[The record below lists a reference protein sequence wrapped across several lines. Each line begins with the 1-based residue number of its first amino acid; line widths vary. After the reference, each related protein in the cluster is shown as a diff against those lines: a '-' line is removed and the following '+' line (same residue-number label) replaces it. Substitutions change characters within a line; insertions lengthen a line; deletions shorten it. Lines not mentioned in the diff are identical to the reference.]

1 MYDSDSAS
9 PPPVM
14 NSEQALHLLAQNLQN
29 AHELQFIDNLAE
41 LLSKLLGAD
50 HVLFAEVF
58 DDTPDKAHIVS
69 FYSHGALQQPVTYSL
84 RGSPCEQVLDR
95 DICHFSAD
103 VCTFFPQDV
112 MLQELGAA
120 SYVGVPMLTV
130 ESQKIGLLA
139 VLDDSPTDY
148 PPAVLDVLQ
157 IAASQAAA
165 ELVQLRM
172 TGHLLE
178 SERRLQT
185 LMDALPG
192 MAYRCKNDE
201 LWTMEFVSRGAF
213 ELTGYHDFELVN
225 NRRKAWLELTHPND
239 VEMSKRMVA
248 EAVAE
253 DSYFTFT
260 YRLKRADGS
269 FRWMWE
275 QGKGVRNSEGEV
287 SHFEGFILD
296 ITEQHQHQEHI
307 ADIAFH
313 DELTGLP
320 NRAALLHQLQHA
332 YQQDTDDTYV
342 MYLLDL
348 RDFRTV
354 NESFGLSAGDRVLNI
369 VALRLNE
376 AMEANGDFVS
386 LARITGDEFVVLTRV
401 ASIDDAGM
409 RATIQRLKQLFTA
422 PMLIGSQQVTIDVR
436 VSAAQSLTANSAS
449 ELLQHA
455 SIAMHELKSNGL
467 ELCIYDLVLAEKV
480 LSARHYAERFIQ
492 ALEQKTLSI
501 HLQPQVDLVTGEC
514 IGAEV
519 LCRWFDDEL
528 GNVPPSVFIAIACE
542 RGILSELG
550 KLVLEQTSHWVRAWQ
565 QRYQDIP
572 QLSINI
578 GAQQLASAAIV
589 DDVKQFFHDIDAEQV
604 CFEITES
611 DLMIDPRLAL
621 NVTRQLR
628 ELGYQ
633 LAIDD
638 FGTGYSSLA
647 YLQQFEVDVLKIDIS
662 FVQAMMQDKPSKTL
676 VNTIIAMARSL
687 ELKTVAEGIET
698 EAQSQLLR
706 EMGCDF
712 GQGYYFARPIAPEEF
727 ETKWLIQR
735 K

>member
-1 MYDSDSAS
+1 MRDSDQAS
-9 PPPVM
+9 LQNVID
-14 NSEQALHLLAQNLQN
+14 SEQAIHLLAQNLRT
-29 AHELQFIDNLAE
+29 AHELQFIDNLAT

-58 DDTPDKAHIVS
+58 DDMPDQAHIVS
-69 FYSHGALQQPVTYSL
+69 FFSQGALQQPVTYDL

-95 DICHFSAD
+95 DICHFSDD

-112 MLQELGAA
+112 MLRELGAV

-130 ESQKIGLLA
+130 ESQKVGLLA
-139 VLDDSPTDY
+139 VLNDTPTNY

-192 MAYRCKNDE
+192 MAYRCRNDE

-248 EAVAE
+248 EAVA
-253 DSYFTFT
+253 DDNYFTFT
-260 YRLKRADGS
+260 YRLKRADGA

-275 QGKGVRNSEGEV
+275 QGKGVRNSDGEV

-320 NRAALLHQLQHA
+320 NRASLLHQLQHA
-332 YQQDTDDTYV
+332 YQQQEDETYV
-342 MYLLDL
+342 LYLLDL

-369 VALRLNE
+369 VALRLQD
-376 AMEANGDFVS
+376 AMEANPDFMS

-401 ASIDDAGM
+401 ASIDAAGM
-409 RATIQRLKQLFTA
+409 RATIQRLRQLFMT
-422 PMLIGSQQVTIDVR
+422 PMLIGSQQIVIDVR
-436 VSAAQSLTANSAS
+436 VSAAQSLTAHSAS

-455 SIAMHELKSNGL
+455 SIAMHELKTNDL
-467 ELCIYDLVLAEKV
+467 ELCIYDLALADKV
-480 LSARHYAERFIQ
+480 QTARHYAERFMQ

-501 HLQPQVDLVTGEC
+501 HLQPQIDLTTGQC
-514 IGAEV
+514 VGAEV
-519 LCRWFDDEL
+519 LCRWFDDEF
-528 GNVPPSVFIAIACE
+528 GSVPPSVFIAIACE

-550 KLVLEQTSHWVRAWQ
+550 RLVLEQTSAWLRKWQ
-565 QRYQDIP
+565 QSYTTIP
-572 QLSINI
+572 QVSINL

-589 DDVKQFFHDIDAEQV
+589 DDVNLFFHDINAEHV

-628 ELGYQ
+628 ERGFQ

-647 YLQQFEVDVLKIDIS
+647 YLQRFEVDILKIDMS
-662 FVQAMMQDKPSKTL
+662 FVQAMTQDAQSKTL
-676 VNTIIAMARSL
+676 VNTIIAMARTL
-687 ELKTVAEGIET
+687 DLKTVAEGIET
-698 EAQSQLLR
+698 EAQSQLLQT
-706 EMGCDF
+706 MGCDY
-712 GQGYYFARPIAPEEF
+712 GQGYYYARPISPEEF
-727 ETKWLIQR
+727 ESQWLNPLN
-735 K
+735 